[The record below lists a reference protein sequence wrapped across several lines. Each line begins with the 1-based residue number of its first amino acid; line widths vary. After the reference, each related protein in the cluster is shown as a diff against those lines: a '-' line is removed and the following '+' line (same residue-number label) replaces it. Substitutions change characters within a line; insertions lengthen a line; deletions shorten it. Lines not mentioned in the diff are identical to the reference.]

1 MAEAATG
8 VIATAAAAAAEAA
21 CCRRELSQ
29 PMIAPT
35 PRLAAAM
42 TAVLAPASV
51 GGGTSSGAAEPGLA
65 RPLAAALPDV
75 GAT

>member
-21 CCRRELSQ
+21 CCRRVLSQ
-29 PMIAPT
+29 PRMAPT

-42 TAVLAPASV
+42 AAVLAPASA
-51 GGGTSSGAAEPGLA
+51 GGGTGSGAAETGLA
-65 RPLAAALPDV
+65 RPLVVALPDV